1 MKNIV
6 KYMMAAAVMTAT
18 FPVLAQNLPDGVYE
32 EPVDAQ
38 GNSKGIAFKKSA
50 TLKPGTTDTYTI
62 DLEAFV
68 TGAVTM
74 ENKSVPADIVLVLDV
89 SGSMDD
95 HMYTA
100 PYTAQNSRNYSLG
113 YFYNLE
119 PGNDLFYR
127 YTDGNYY
134 KVDYELVE
142 TDSYYGNSYYYR
154 LFFTLNDGT
163 KYYLTRTQTWT
174 GVSNTIT
181 TTAPTNVTGNGYVES
196 TGWNTTIW
204 SGVLYKGT
212 SQGSK
217 IEALHAAVNTFIEEI
232 HTNDLWIV
240 ERDDDGNEISRT
252 RRKDEKGKDTSL
264 GNQISIVKFA
274 SSSYYGSN
282 ASYNSDLAPIT
293 VGNHKGANDND
304 NYNYTEVVQYF
315 SATDTEAKVEAML
328 NTVGDLSAGGATAA
342 DYGMNLARLLIK
354 DWTEKNPDRESN
366 KTVVFFTDGS
376 PTYSRTFSSEVASNT
391 IGIAHAIKSTYD
403 ANVFSIG
410 VFDSIS
416 IDLENYMNYVSSNYP
431 DARNMSQPGNAI
443 STNPKELVYYQNA
456 SGANL
461 SKIFQTVATAS
472 GGSGNTQVSGGS
484 VVTVDVVASSFS
496 LPKNVTADD
505 ITVKVAPCIGTQE
518 ITWTNDDGETITKNY
533 LTFGDAKVSTDYGL
547 QAITPNVN
555 EANRTVSTTGFDFS
569 ANWCGPDEN
578 NTDPESIQPGYHGF
592 KQIIS
597 FEIKVNP
604 DAVGGPN
611 VATNDKKSGIYVNG
625 EQIAEFNRPTVKL
638 PVSIWIKKQGLL
650 GDDSAVFNIRYAP
663 YQKGVDPTTIPKAQW
678 KSFTKVMISKD
689 SPKDKDG
696 LPMEKLV
703 GLDPNFFYRID
714 EDAWAWSYNYQD
726 NGTQYT
732 VGEDLVNP
740 FKFVNKPKETVR
752 EAEASIRN
760 VFEKKSS
767 TTTTPTE

>member
-32 EPVDAQ
+32 EK
-38 GNSKGIAFKKSA
+38 NGIAYKKTA
-50 TLKPGTTDTYTI
+50 TLKEGTTDTYTI

-68 TGAVTM
+68 TGAVTVK
-74 ENKSVPADIVLVLDV
+74 NTSVPADIVLVLDV

-95 HMYTA
+95 EMYEYSYSARTV
-100 PYTAQNSRNYSLG
+100 QNYS
-113 YFYNLE
+113 YNT
-119 PGNDLFYR
+119 NNV
-127 YTDGNYY
+127 TNYY
-134 KVDYELVE
+134 YKLDDKYYQINQE
-142 TDSYYGNSYYYR
+142 TESTGEWWNPTTYYR
-154 LFFTLNDGT
+154 LYFTANGT
-163 KYYLTRTQTWT
+163 KYYLTQNGGT
-174 GVSNTIT
+174 NT
-181 TTAPTNVTGNGYVES
+181 TTTTPPTNVTRN
-196 TGWNTTIW
+196 NNTIW
-204 SGVLYKGT
+204 RGTLYNRQQGASLGT
-212 SQGSK
+212 K
-217 IEALHAAVNTFIEEI
+217 IDNLKKAVKTFIGEI
-232 HTNDLWIV
+232 RRNDLY
-240 ERDDDGNEISRT
+240 DDDGN
-252 RRKDEKGKDTSL
+252 RRKDKDGNETTL

-274 SSSYYGSN
+274 ADRYCN
-282 ASYNSDLAPIT
+282 ASGSSMGRPYDYDGQYANVIT
-293 VGNHKGANDND
+293 PGNHRGAKEDSR
-304 NYNYTEVVQYF
+304 YNYTEVLQDF
-315 SATDTEAKVEAML
+315 ISTGTEENISTINAAINSIV
-328 NTVGDLSAGGATAA
+328 AGGATAA
-342 DYGMNLARLLIK
+342 DFGMMKAQYLLASLG
-354 DWTEKNPDRESN
+354 DDRAESA
-366 KTVVFFTDGS
+366 KTVIMFTDGEPNHS
-376 PTYSRTFSSEVASNT
+376 SGFSSEVASNT
-391 IGIAHAIKSTYD
+391 IGIANTLKNTYE
-403 ANVFSIG
+403 ATVFTVG

-416 IDLENYMNYVSSNYP
+416 EDLEDYMNFVSSNYP
-431 DARNMSQPGNAI
+431 NARNMSQPGNPV
-443 STNPKELVYYQNA
+443 STDASKLVYYQNA
-456 SGANL
+456 SGADL
-461 SKIFQTVATAS
+461 SSVFQTIAESS
-472 GGSGNTQVSGGS
+472 GGSGNTEVSGGS

-496 LPKNVTADD
+496 LPENVTAND
-505 ITVKVAPCIGTQE
+505 ITVRVAPCIGTQN
-518 ITWTNDDGETITKNY
+518 ITWTNEDGEEITKDY
-533 LTFGDAKVSTDYGL
+533 LTFGEAKVSTEYGL
-547 QAITPNVN
+547 LAVTPTVD
-555 EANRTVSTTGFDFS
+555 AATRTVSTTGFDFS
-569 ANWCGPDEN
+569 ANWCGPDED

-597 FEIKVNP
+597 FDIKVNP

-611 VATNDKKSGIYVNG
+611 VATNDKKSGIYVDG
-625 EQIAEFNRPTVKL
+625 KQIAEFNRPTVKL
-638 PVSIWIKKQGLL
+638 PISIWIKKQGLL

-689 SPKDKDG
+689 SPKDPKDG

>member
-50 TLKPGTTDTYTI
+50 TLKPGTTDTYII

-95 HMYTA
+95 YMYRATESKNWT
-100 PYTAQNSRNYSLG
+100 PNNLG
-113 YFYNLE
+113 STNTYYYQSNGVYYEVSIYNNRLIFGPDDNGYYYYLGNNNGQSYNGE
-119 PGNDLFYR
+119 LYIRGEKKIDALKEAVDGFIDRIQENDLY
-127 YTDGNYY
+127 
-134 KVDYELVE
+134 
-142 TDSYYGNSYYYR
+142 
-154 LFFTLNDGT
+154 
-163 KYYLTRTQTWT
+163 
-174 GVSNTIT
+174 
-181 TTAPTNVTGNGYVES
+181 
-196 TGWNTTIW
+196 
-204 SGVLYKGT
+204 
-212 SQGSK
+212 
-217 IEALHAAVNTFIEEI
+217 
-232 HTNDLWIV
+232 IV
-240 ERDDDGNEISRT
+240 ERDSEGNVISKT
-252 RRKDEKGKDTSL
+252 RRKDEADNETSL

-274 SSSYYGSN
+274 MNRYYNSN
-282 ASYNSDLAPIT
+282 VGYNSDNAPIT
-293 VGNHKGANDND
+293 EGDEDYYYSSNVPDA
-304 NYNYTEVVQYF
+304 NYTQVVKGF
-315 SATDTEAKVEAML
+315 TLTSTDSNVQALKDAVDGLHA
-328 NTVGDLSAGGATAA
+328 AGATAA

-354 DWTEKNPDRESN
+354 SLPTSGDNDRSGSA

-376 PTYSRTFSSEVASNT
+376 PTYGSTYDSSVASYT
-391 IGIAHAIKSTYD
+391 ISNAYTLKSTYK

-416 IDLENYMNYVSSNYP
+416 DNLENYMKYVSSNYP

-456 SGANL
+456 SGADL
-461 SKIFQTVATAS
+461 SKVFQTVATAS
-472 GGSGNTQVSGGS
+472 GGSGNTQVSSGS

-496 LPKNVTADD
+496 LPENVTADD
-505 ITVKVAPCIGTQE
+505 ITVKVAPCVGTRE
-518 ITWTNDDGETITKNY
+518 ITWTNEDGKTITKNY
-533 LTFGDAKVSTDYGL
+533 LTFGEAKAPTQYGL
-547 QAITPNVN
+547 KAITPDVN

-569 ANWCGPDEN
+569 ENWCGPDED

>member
-1 MKNIV
+1 
-6 KYMMAAAVMTAT
+6 MAAAVMTAT

-89 SGSMDD
+89 SGSMND
-95 HMYTA
+95 HMYKA
-100 PYTAQNSRNYSLG
+100 PYTAQSSQNYS
-113 YFYNLE
+113 YDTIYNLSA
-119 PGNDLFYR
+119 GNDLFYR

-134 KVDYELVE
+134 KVNRESQEVPGYD
-142 TDSYYGNSYYYR
+142 GYYYLR
-154 LFFTLNDGT
+154 LCFTLNDGT
-163 KYYLTRTQTWT
+163 KYYLTKDNR
-174 GVSNTIT
+174 NNNIIT
-181 TTAPTNVTGNGYVES
+181 TTPPTNKFGNGYV
-196 TGWNTTIW
+196 GYMNWYDTIW
-204 SGVLYKGT
+204 TGVLYKGT
-212 SQGSK
+212 SIGSK
-217 IEALHAAVNTFIEEI
+217 ISALHTAVKTFIDEI

-252 RRKDEKGKDTSL
+252 RRKDEKGQDTSL

-274 SSSYYGSN
+274 GDTYYRNGNTTSKPN
-282 ASYNSDLAPIT
+282 TDEGNNTYVENGHTYNVTQVVKNFAPTATEDDVRSLKLT
-293 VGNHKGANDND
+293 VEG
-304 NYNYTEVVQYF
+304 
-315 SATDTEAKVEAML
+315 
-328 NTVGDLSAGGATAA
+328 LSAAGATAA
-342 DYGMNLARLLIK
+342 DYGMTLAQMLFAELE
-354 DWTEKNPDRESN
+354 DEDPDRESN

-376 PTYSRTFSSEVASNT
+376 PTYSSQFDSEVASNT
-391 IGIAHAIKSTYD
+391 IAQAYTLKSDYD
-403 ANVFSIG
+403 ATVFSIG

-416 IDLENYMNYVSSNYP
+416 ADLENYMKYVSSNYP
-431 DARNMSQPGNAI
+431 DARNMSQHGNEN
-443 STNPKELVYYQNA
+443 TDPKELIYYQNA
-456 SGANL
+456 SGADL

-533 LTFGDAKVSTDYGL
+533 LTFGDAKVSTDYDL

>member
-1 MKNIV
+1 
-6 KYMMAAAVMTAT
+6 MAAALMSAT
-18 FPVLAQNLPDGVYE
+18 FPVLAQNLPAGVYE
-32 EPVDAQ
+32 EK
-38 GNSKGIAFKKSA
+38 NGIAYKKTA

-68 TGAVTM
+68 TGSVTV
-74 ENKSVPADIVLVLDV
+74 ENKSIPADIVLVLDV

-95 HMYTA
+95 HMYTT
-100 PYTAQNSRNYSLG
+100 PYTAQSRRDYSLG
-113 YFYNLE
+113 YFYSLD
-119 PGNDLFYR
+119 PGNDLFYQ

-134 KVDYELVE
+134 KVNYEWVE
-142 TDSYYGNSYYYR
+142 RNSYNNPYYYR

-163 KYYLTRTQTWT
+163 KYYLTRNQ
-174 GVSNTIT
+174 GYGGNTIT
-181 TTAPTNVTGNGYVES
+181 TDPPTNVTGNGYINS

-212 SQGSK
+212 SKGSK
-217 IEALHAAVNTFIEEI
+217 IEALHSAVNEFIRVI
-232 HTNDLWIV
+232 HHNDLY
-240 ERDDDGNEISRT
+240 DDEGN
-252 RRKDEKGKDTSL
+252 RRKDENGNDTAL

-274 SSSYYGSN
+274 SNSYYNSTAG
-282 ASYNSDLAPIT
+282 YNSDLAPIT

-315 SATDTEAKVEAML
+315 SATDTEAKVTAME
-328 NTVGDLSAGGATAA
+328 NTVNSLDAGGATAA

-354 DWTEKNPDRESN
+354 DWTEKYPERESN

-376 PTYSRTFSSEVASNT
+376 PTYSRDFSSDVASYT
-391 IGIAHAIKSTYD
+391 IGNASTIKSEFG

-410 VFDSIS
+410 VFDAIS
-416 IDLENYMNYVSSNYP
+416 NNLENYMNYVSSNYP
-431 DARNMSQPGNAI
+431 DAINMSQPGNKV
-443 STNPKELVYYQNA
+443 SSDYYQNA
-456 SGANL
+456 SGADL
-461 SKIFQTVATAS
+461 SAIFKTVAQAS
-472 GGSGNTQVSGGS
+472 GGSGNTEVSGGS

-496 LPKNVTADD
+496 LPKDVKPED
-505 ITVKVAPCIGTQE
+505 ITVKVAPCTGTNS
-518 ITWTNDDGETITKNY
+518 ITWTNDDDEEITGDY
-533 LTFGDAKVSTDYGL
+533 LTFGEAKVSTEYGL
-547 QAITPNVN
+547 PAVTPIVN
-555 EANRTVSTTGFDFS
+555 EAERTVSTTGFDFS
-569 ANWCGPDEN
+569 ANWCGYNEDTQN
-578 NTDPESIQPGYHGF
+578 YQGY

-597 FEIKVNP
+597 FDIKVNP

-611 VATNDKKSGIYVNG
+611 VATNDKKSGIYVDG
-625 EQIAEFNRPTVKL
+625 RQVAEFNRPTVKI
-638 PVSIWIKKQGLL
+638 PISIWIKKQGLL

-663 YQKGVDPTTIPKAQW
+663 YQKGVDPTQIPKSDW

-689 SPKDKDG
+689 SPKDPKDN

-740 FKFVNKPKETVR
+740 FKFTNEPKETAR
-752 EAEASIRN
+752 EAEATVRN
-760 VFEKKSS
+760 VFAKKSS
-767 TTTTPTE
+767 EQ